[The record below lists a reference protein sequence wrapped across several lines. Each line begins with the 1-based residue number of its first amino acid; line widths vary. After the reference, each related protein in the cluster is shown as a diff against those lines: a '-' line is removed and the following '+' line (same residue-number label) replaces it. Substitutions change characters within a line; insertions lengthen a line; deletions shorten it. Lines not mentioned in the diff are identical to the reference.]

1 MLRGNETVWPTHYCI
16 EFLTVLFFFYG
27 TLSVLAP
34 ILLLCFWLY
43 MAVLLCLIYDFPGV
57 VHLK

>member
-1 MLRGNETVWPTHYCI
+1 MKLFGPLI
-16 EFLTVLFFFYG
+16 TVLSFSQCYFFYG

>member
-1 MLRGNETVWPTHYCI
+1 MLRGNETVWLTHYCI
-16 EFLTVLFFFYG
+16 EFLTVLYFFYG
-27 TLSVLAP
+27 TFSVLAP
-34 ILLLCFWLY
+34 ILLCFSFY

>member
-1 MLRGNETVWPTHYCI
+1 MKLFGSLI
-16 EFLTVLFFFYG
+16 TVLSFSVLYFFYG
-27 TLSVLAP
+27 TFSVLAP
-34 ILLLCFWLY
+34 ILLLYFSFY